1 MAAIPLGL
9 YFLPL
14 SITQLRSAIL
24 LTEQILSTFLCLFL
38 YSPEKKAC
46 DELVSYSLYK
56 VR

>member
-46 DELVSYSLYK
+46 DELISYSLYK